1 MSYSKLIK
9 NNVKMAFNIIGDL
22 GEDIVFTNKTVSNYN
37 FTTQSVDTATDTSF
51 TAKAVVEN
59 QFRTNDDT
67 PRLECN
73 LMFDSDYLDSKKID
87 NYDTVVFRGKTW
99 KINKFEDNNYVI
111 TLTVGRES

>member
-9 NNVKMAFNIIGDL
+9 NNVKMAFNVIGDI

-37 FTTQSVDTATDTSF
+37 FTTQSVDTVTDTSF